1 MSTYVPIQ
9 AITVSAGTTT
19 INFTGVPQT
28 FTDLV
33 IVANLR
39 GNNVNTSTGI
49 RFNSDTA
56 TNYSLTGMS
65 GEGANP
71 ISYRNTTSDR
81 ILLVSGSANWNST
94 WGTILINIPNYTN
107 TTTNKTVLIRSGSSN
122 GEVVAH
128 AGVWRKTPEAITSIT
143 IFAPAGS
150 WAADTTFTLYGIGS
164 GAPKAFGGSEVRT
177 DGTYWYHIFNASG
190 TFTPFQNLTCDYL
203 VIAGGGAG
211 GRQHGGGGG
220 AGGYRTSVGTSGA
233 NSAAESALNLLA
245 NTAYTVTIG
254 AGGTAI
260 ADSNNRGPSGSNS
273 TFSTITSTGGGGGG
287 TRSTVVSGGN
297 GGSGGG
303 GGYAG
308 AGGTGTALQGL
319 NGGTDTNGMGAGGG
333 GASTAGSGTT
343 STKGGNG
350 GSGIA
355 STISGTSVTRAGG
368 GGGGTQG
375 AQGDRGLGTGGGGDG
390 GWNGGNGTSATA
402 NTGGGGG
409 GGGNVSTLEA
419 GNGGSGIV
427 IVRYAV

>member
-19 INFTGVPQT
+19 IDFTGVPQT

-164 GAPKAFGGSEVRT
+164 GAPKAFGGDEVRT
-177 DGTYWYHIFNASG
+177 DGTYWYHIFRSSG
-190 TFTPFQNLTCDYL
+190 RFEPVQALTVDCL
-203 VIAGGGAG
+203 VVAGGGGGGGSDTAG
-211 GRQHGGGGG
+211 EAGGGGG
-220 AGGYRTSVGTSGA
+220 AGGFRTGTGLSVVS
-233 NSAAESALNLLA
+233 
-245 NTAYTVTIG
+245 NTAYTVTVGAGG
-254 AGGTAI
+254 AGGTSSSRDGVKGN
-260 ADSNNRGPSGSNS
+260 DSI
-273 TFSTITSTGGGGGG
+273 FSTITSTGGGFGGG
-287 TRSTVVSGGN
+287 VQNGGN

-303 GGYAG
+303 TPYSQFSA
-308 AGGTGTALQGL
+308 GTGNTPSTSPSQGN
-319 NGGTDTNGMGAGGG
+319 NGGLGGATTRASGAGGG
-333 GASTAGSGTT
+333 GGASAA
-343 STKGGNG
+343 GGNAASDVG
-350 GSGIA
+350 GTGGAGTA
-355 STISGTSVTRAGG
+355 SSITGTSVTYAGG
-368 GGGGTQG
+368 GGGGG
-375 AQGDRGLGTGGGGDG
+375 ATNGTGGSGGG
-390 GWNGGNGTSATA
+390 GTGGTSPTAGTA

-409 GGGNVSTLEA
+409 GKENSGSGGA
-419 GNGGSGIV
+419 GGSGIV
-427 IVRYAV
+427 VIRYSAV